1 MAKVNKKKKK
11 KSCLR
16 KKKEKGS
23 DTSLT
28 TPSADRPNVVRKKQN
43 ISLYFTRLPLGTC
56 FRGRFTLGKLSRILS

>member
-1 MAKVNKKKKK
+1 MAKENKKKKK

-28 TPSADRPNVVRKKQN
+28 TPLADRPNVVRKKQN
-43 ISLYFTRLPLGTC
+43 KT
-56 FRGRFTLGKLSRILS
+56 